1 MSSAGVA
8 LFTNLVVAV
17 LLASAFLAISFYDG
31 RRAARWVALS
41 YATGMAAL
49 SLEFVIAGFGAS
61 RPMVVVNFGGFLL
74 ATLFFNVGVARRIG
88 ARVPWAL
95 MGTLFGVSLLTTWL
109 SADWTGHLF
118 WGSVV
123 YQLPY
128 ALMQWIG
135 VGIIFSDRKRDRLDT
150 MLGVVL
156 AISGVQ
162 FLLKP
167 VMKWLSGGLGQ
178 DPALY
183 LESTYAVISLSM
195 SAICALALALTML
208 AMFARDVLRDVTQ
221 RAEIDPMSGVLNR
234 GGFARQ
240 VELALRDAAVHG
252 LPVSLVLADLDH
264 FKQVN
269 DTLGHASG
277 DRVIEAFGTFIRSAG
292 EHRLIAGRIGGEEFA
307 MVLPGVNLAGARL
320 FAENA
325 RTSFGS
331 LAIAGLPIQRRFTA
345 SFGVAEGYPDEGL
358 DSMLRRSDEALYR
371 AKAEGRNA
379 VRTAL
384 PYVPDALGLAS
395 ATGASP
401 VVRRYRTSSSGA
413 KR

>member
-17 LLASAFLAISFYDG
+17 LLASAFFAISFHDG
-31 RRAARWVALS
+31 RRAARWIALS

-61 RPMVVVNFGGFLL
+61 TLMVVVNFGGFLL

-88 ARVPWAL
+88 KAVPWAL
-95 MGTLFGVSLLTTWL
+95 MGTLFGVSLLTTWA
-109 SADWTGHLF
+109 SAGWTEQLF
-118 WGSVV
+118 LGAVV

-135 VGIIFSDRKRDRLDT
+135 VGIILSDKGRDRFDT
-150 MLGVVL
+150 LLGAVL

-221 RAEIDPMSGVLNR
+221 RAEIDPMSGALNR
-234 GGFARQ
+234 GGFERQ
-240 VELALRDAAVHG
+240 AEAALRDAAEHG
-252 LPVSLVLADLDH
+252 LPVSVVLADLDH

-307 MVLPGVNLAGARL
+307 MVLPGVNLAAARL

-325 RTSFGS
+325 RAAFGS
-331 LAIAGLPIQRRFTA
+331 LAIAGLPLQRRFTA
-345 SFGVAEGYPDEGL
+345 SFGVAEGHQDEAL
-358 DSMLRRSDEALYR
+358 DSMLRRADEALYR
-371 AKAEGRNA
+371 AKAEGRDC

-384 PYVPDALGLAS
+384 PYVSEGLGPAS

-401 VVRRYRTSSSGA
+401 VARRYRTNSVGVN
-413 KR
+413 R